1 MRPEKEQLV
10 KDICGLIEP
19 SPCLFLVTYKGLTAQ
34 AFEELRTTL
43 EASAAQ
49 CHVVPNRLFKRAA
62 AVCGMES
69 VLETDLRG
77 DTALVCGPETN
88 PVTLAKTLTT
98 FGKTHPQLTFKLG
111 VIDGKPF
118 GPDQAQ
124 ELAKLPPRE
133 ILLAQ
138 LLGLLQAPARQLVSV
153 LNAKTTSVVYVLSA
167 YLQNKEETAS

>member
-118 GPDQAQ
+118 GQTRRKNWPSCRHV
-124 ELAKLPPRE
+124 KFCWH
-133 ILLAQ
+133 
-138 LLGLLQAPARQLVSV
+138 SF
-153 LNAKTTSVVYVLSA
+153 SA
-167 YLQNKEETAS
+167 SCRLRHDSW